1 MEKKVTRKE
10 QAINTRKKILTVCTE
25 ILSKH
30 TFDEMNITMIC
41 KKANISVGAF
51 YHHFKNKA
59 DIIIE
64 LYRDVDVYFMEEILP
79 VCLEEEPIEGLI
91 HYLCEQ
97 CQYAQRMGVDSMKNV
112 YKAQVDNGNSFFAS
126 NDRGLPEGL
135 RELLVRAQISGRLKQ
150 SVDIEVLQEQ
160 LLILSRGVIYYWCIK
175 DGKMDMPHY
184 VRQMAKNYLTPFEET
199 CRKY

>member
-10 QAINTRKKILTVCTE
+10 QAVNTRKKILAVCTE
-25 ILSKH
+25 ILSKR

-64 LYRDVDVYFMEEILP
+64 LYRDVDVYFVDEILP
-79 VCLEEEPIEGLI
+79 ACLEREPAEGI
-91 HYLCEQ
+91 IYYLCEQ

-126 NDRGLPEGL
+126 NARGLPEGL
-135 RELLVRAQISGRLKQ
+135 RELIVRAKEAGRLKQ
-150 SVDIEVLQEQ
+150 SVDIDVLLEQ
-160 LLILSRGVIYYWCIK
+160 LLILSRGVIYYWCIR
-175 DGKMDMPHY
+175 DGKMDMIDY
-184 VRQMAKNYLTPFEET
+184 VRQMAKNYLVPFEENM
-199 CRKY
+199 